1 MSLPDVVLDA
11 AMASASA
18 THPCPCEEK
27 EVRGAVV
34 CSLDSGLDSSRDG
47 VSEDSG
53 ALSREGN
60 SGSSTPVSG

>member
-11 AMASASA
+11 TTTGT
-18 THPCPCEEK
+18 THVSEEGE
-27 EVRGAVV
+27 EVRGAVA

-53 ALSREGN
+53 ALSREEN
-60 SGSSTPVSG
+60 SGSSTPVSWYC